1 MIMKLHKAF
10 WILPLLPLGILWSC
24 STPPRV
30 QSGNTDPSR
39 QSEPVFPPEYSLGFG
54 DVVEIKFFN
63 NERFNETVAVRP
75 DGRITLEKMG
85 DIPVIGMT
93 PLQLDSLI
101 TVTYAEFVRSPEVTV
116 FVRQFGSYQVYV
128 LGEVNLPGGYPI
140 QQNMTIMQAVAVAGG
155 AKETAKLGCVMI
167 LRRGEGESVNAVK
180 VDLASVIKG
189 ANGVISL
196 DDFYVQGQDVIYV
209 PKTFIASASAFLKQ
223 VYDGLLPPVDIYL
236 RAAWLTHR

>member
-1 MIMKLHKAF
+1 MIMKSYKAL
-10 WILPLLPLGILWSC
+10 WILPLFCLGTVWNC
-24 STPPRV
+24 SPPPQVENESTGLAR
-30 QSGNTDPSR
+30 R
-39 QSEPVFPPEYSLGFG
+39 SEPVFSPEYRLGFG

-85 DIPVIGMT
+85 DIPVTGMT
-93 PLQLDSLI
+93 PLQLDSII
-101 TVTYAEFVRSPEVTV
+101 TATYAGFVRDPEVTV

-140 QQNMTIMQAVAVAGG
+140 QKNMTIMQAVAVAGG
-155 AKETAKLGCVMI
+155 TKETAKLGCVMI
-167 LRRGEGESVNAVK
+167 LRRGEGESVNALK

-236 RAAWLTHR
+236 RAAWLTH